1 MTKLEDTD
9 FFDKGEL
16 RRAGRQVKSLDDP
29 KPKKR
34 HLFAKFLLVIL
45 ILIIAS
51 GCVYY
56 FVIDT
61 PKTFYTK
68 ISEKISHAN
77 KYVDFQNNNNLNYSL
92 DTSIKSNDKEAKKT
106 LDVLNEIELSGTI
119 KLENKELT
127 GSNNI
132 KYKGEDLVDLTYLL
146 DTNENMAYL
155 KLDKVL
161 DSTIKMDLNDE
172 EDEEKPFSTNKEDYE
187 TVFTSFM
194 QSFKE
199 SLENANYERKIT
211 KLNKYF
217 VFKDTILLDENFE
230 KDLYTKLLH
239 DDDFLRALSKI
250 DNKSVSEISD
260 QINEEISNL
269 EKEKSELSIYR
280 IPIKNEILKIEIFDE
295 EDNITIEKEKD
306 TYNYDI
312 KTKKGNT
319 YKGYLKIN
327 KVNDETKITFN
338 YEEVKEALS
347 ITVNLAYSKNEFKID
362 TIDKDKA
369 IEYTELTEQDMIKVS
384 EYMTKNKTFN
394 ILLDD
399 LDFDNPLSETEDVSS
414 M

>member
-1 MTKLEDTD
+1 
-9 FFDKGEL
+9 
-16 RRAGRQVKSLDDP
+16 
-29 KPKKR
+29 
-34 HLFAKFLLVIL
+34 
-45 ILIIAS
+45 
-51 GCVYY
+51 
-56 FVIDT
+56 
-61 PKTFYTK
+61 
-68 ISEKISHAN
+68 
-77 KYVDFQNNNNLNYSL
+77 
-92 DTSIKSNDKEAKKT
+92 
-106 LDVLNEIELSGTI
+106 
-119 KLENKELT
+119 
-127 GSNNI
+127 
-132 KYKGEDLVDLTYLL
+132 
-146 DTNENMAYL
+146 MAYL

-250 DNKSVSEISD
+250 DNKSVSEISN

-362 TIDKDKA
+362 TIDKDKD